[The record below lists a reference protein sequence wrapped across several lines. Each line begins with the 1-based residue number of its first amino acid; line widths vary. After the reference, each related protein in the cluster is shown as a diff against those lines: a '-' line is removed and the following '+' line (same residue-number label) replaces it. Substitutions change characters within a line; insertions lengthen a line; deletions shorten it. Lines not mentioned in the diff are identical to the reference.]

1 MSSWNLF
8 KSNGFNDSLNL
19 SWDRTIIALNFN
31 LILVSNMKN
40 LSCNL
45 SIHMCLSVN
54 SRLINLDTSINSI
67 SFSLDGVSLTK
78 FRIKLSLRIL
88 TSSKG
93 KRWHTCLSYK
103 LKIVSLSVE
112 DCAFR
117 IVRGNTFNK

>member
-1 MSSWNLF
+1 MNSWNLF

-19 SWDRTIIALNFN
+19 SWDRAIIVLNFN

-93 KRWHTCLSYK
+93 KSWYTCLSYK
-103 LKIVSLSVE
+103 LKIVRLSVE
-112 DCAFR
+112 NCAFR